1 MHFIKFRLALAFVCA
16 FIIGSAINIWYVWV
30 MSALNEESTV
40 TFTTNSFHE
49 QLPEFVFLV
58 FFFMVLA
65 WLVHRREDIMR
76 WVRVLDK
83 AELRKRDWL

>member
-1 MHFIKFRLALAFVCA
+1 MHFIKYRLALAFVCA

-30 MSALNEESTV
+30 MAALNEESTV

-65 WLVHRREDIMR
+65 WLIFKRGELKR
-76 WVRVLDK
+76 WYRMLDK
-83 AELRKRDWL
+83 AELRKGDWL